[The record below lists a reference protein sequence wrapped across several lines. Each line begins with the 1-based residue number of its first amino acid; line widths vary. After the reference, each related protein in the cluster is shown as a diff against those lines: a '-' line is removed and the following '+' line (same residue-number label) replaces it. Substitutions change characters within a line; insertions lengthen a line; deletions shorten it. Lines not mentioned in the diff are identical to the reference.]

1 MIEDWLSLV
10 LRQGMLYSMPVLLSL
25 SVVVQVE
32 ALRAREAS
40 PFARLLDARTWLPLL
55 TAILLHRGI
64 IVAFTRP
71 ARPGMDLALLRF
83 GLHALLC
90 LIGFL
95 LFAWSQHHPPAYG
108 LPPMHYWWSKV
119 LMFFNLC
126 MCAMHLLPLPG
137 MLIGEWICHRWLR
150 LPASGYAKSRGW
162 SLGLA
167 ALAGTPLLDMLAGSL
182 LIFPVYE
189 WMATVAARL

>member
-10 LRQGMLYSMPVLLSL
+10 LRQCMLYSLPVLMSL
-25 SVVVQVE
+25 SVIVQVE
-32 ALRAREAS
+32 ALYTGEAS
-40 PFARLLDARTWLPLL
+40 PFVRLLDSRTWLPLL
-55 TAILLHRGI
+55 AAILFHRGI
-64 IVAFTRP
+64 IVAFPRP
-71 ARPGMDLALLRF
+71 AAPGLKLAMLRF

-90 LIGFL
+90 LVGFL

-137 MLIGEWICHRWLR
+137 MLIGEWISSRWLR
-150 LPASGYAKSRGW
+150 LPKSGYAKNRGW
-162 SLGLA
+162 SWALAVLA
-167 ALAGTPLLDMLAGSL
+167 ATPLLDKVPGSL
-182 LIFPVYE
+182 LVFPVYE
-189 WMATVAARL
+189 WMATMVARI